1 MESVLGLLDRHMCCP
16 ELSHRQISRTVG
28 QRTVGEVQWVYREP
42 ASDVLPD
49 ALPHREKVLEL
60 QGLVMSLDADT
71 ALSVGGWTLVRHSE
85 QLSLMYQ
92 GLLKFFHCAGL

>member
-1 MESVLGLLDRHMCCP
+1 MEERMESVLGLLDRHMCCP

-60 QGLVMSLDADT
+60 QGLRQGYLLALQPMPSADPP
-71 ALSVGGWTLVRHSE
+71 GPP
-85 QLSLMYQ
+85 
-92 GLLKFFHCAGL
+92 